1 MATTVGPARGMRD
14 FLPADKRR
22 RDALLSTIS
31 ARYQQHGFE
40 PIETPAV
47 EDHDTLHSGLGGDN
61 EKLSFQVLKRGL
73 DPSTLGSVGSIDELA
88 DLGLRF
94 DLTVPLA
101 RFVAS
106 HRSELPDVFRA
117 LQIAPVWRAERPQ
130 KGRYRQFM
138 QCDIDIVGEP
148 SSLAE
153 REILLAT
160 ADVLDALGVAN
171 TAFRINDR
179 RLLTG
184 MLDAAGVAADAQLS
198 VLITLDK
205 LDKIGIDG
213 VLSELNERHGSG
225 VNRDQIS
232 AFLHAASAPTALD
245 AGAIAEVMSVSTE
258 LADELVGWAS
268 DVAELIGPD
277 RVVFDP
283 TLVRG
288 MGYYTGSII
297 ELYHPELGV
306 SLGGGGRYDG
316 MVGRFLGQDV
326 AACGFSLGFE
336 RLVDVVGT
344 EDSVLGPDRAL
355 VYSPLTPR
363 VELLELKREL
373 IDRGHS
379 VTLVAVRKNRRAL
392 YSELE
397 AQGVQHVVELD
408 ETIPPT
414 DKLNWRVLGG

>member
-106 HRSELPDVFRA
+106 HRSDLPDVFRA
-117 LQIAPVWRAERPQ
+117 LHIAPVWRAERPQ

-160 ADVLDALGVAN
+160 ADVLDALGVEN

-179 RLLTG
+179 RLLAG
-184 MLDAAGVAADAQLS
+184 MLEAARVAPDAQLS

-213 VLSELNERHGSG
+213 VLAELSQRHGSG
-225 VNRDQIS
+225 LNLEQIS
-232 AFLHAASAPTALD
+232 AFLHAASSPAALD
-245 AGAIAEVMSVSTE
+245 AAAIAEVMSVSE
-258 LADELVGWAS
+258 DLAGELVGWAG
-268 DVAELIGPD
+268 DVAEMIGPD

-297 ELYHPELGV
+297 ELSHPESGV

-336 RLVDVVGT
+336 RLVN
-344 EDSVLGPDRAL
+344 VLGKDDTPMGPDRAL
-355 VYSPLTPR
+355 IYSEQTPR
-363 VELLELKREL
+363 VELLQLKRAL
-373 IDRGHS
+373 IERGHS
-379 VTLVAVRKNRRAL
+379 VTLAGVKKNRRAL
-392 YSELE
+392 YGELE
-397 AQGVQHVVELD
+397 AQGVQQFVEFD
-408 ETIPPT
+408 DVIPPI
-414 DKLNWRVLGG
+414 DQLNWRGLGG